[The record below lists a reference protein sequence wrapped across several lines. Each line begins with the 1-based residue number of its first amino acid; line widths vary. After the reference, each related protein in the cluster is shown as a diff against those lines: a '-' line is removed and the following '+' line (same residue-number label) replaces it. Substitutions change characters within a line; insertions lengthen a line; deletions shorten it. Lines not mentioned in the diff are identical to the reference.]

1 MLESRPPSSPQIRRK
16 LGVAIKEMDTFLPPK
31 TIYGSHAGKRTGG
44 FFALKHGVYE
54 RVSCRLL
61 VSRGATNN
69 LTSRRHEKRAISRRK
84 EDVIPI
90 DPMDLRVP
98 RLIAVDSG
106 IHTHACDLLR
116 DVRIFPNG
124 INRET
129 VSANRLDFFSTLLNN
144 ATVQGQ

>member
-1 MLESRPPSSPQIRRK
+1 MQIARFARRD
-16 LGVAIKEMDTFLPPK
+16 EQ
-31 TIYGSHAGKRTGG
+31 S
-44 FFALKHGVYE
+44 YE
-54 RVSCRLL
+54 PTTRQTRNFSWR
-61 VSRGATNN
+61 
-69 LTSRRHEKRAISRRK
+69 E

-98 RLIAVDSG
+98 RLIALDSG

-129 VSANRLDFFSTLLNN
+129 VSVKPNLDFFSTLLNN
-144 ATVQGQ
+144 NAGE

>member
-1 MLESRPPSSPQIRRK
+1 MQ
-16 LGVAIKEMDTFLPPK
+16 GKEH
-31 TIYGSHAGKRTGG
+31 GSGG
-44 FFALKHGVYE
+44 FFALKHGVYK

-129 VSANRLDFFSTLLNN
+129 VSAKPLDFFSTLLNN
-144 ATVQGQ
+144 ATIQGE

>member
-1 MLESRPPSSPQIRRK
+1 
-16 LGVAIKEMDTFLPPK
+16 MDTFLPPK
-31 TIYGSHAGKRTGG
+31 TIYGSHAGEERAEGAEG
-44 FFALKHGVYE
+44 FFALKHGVYK

-69 LTSRRHEKRAISRRK
+69 LMSRRHEKRAISRRE

-98 RLIAVDSG
+98 RLIALDSG

-129 VSANRLDFFSTLLNN
+129 VSVKPNLDFFSTLLNN
-144 ATVQGQ
+144 NAGE